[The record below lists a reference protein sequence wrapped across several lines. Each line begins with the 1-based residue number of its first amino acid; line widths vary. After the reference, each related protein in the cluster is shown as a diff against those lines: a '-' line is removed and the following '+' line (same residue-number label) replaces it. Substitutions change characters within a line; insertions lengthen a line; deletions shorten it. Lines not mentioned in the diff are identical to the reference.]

1 MTVITKSA
9 DIFSAVVG
17 KQKFENGITYRLL
30 NFCLLINEE
39 NCKLLYNNL
48 TKELLELNNAE
59 FDLIASNQFPT
70 DNLFIQA
77 LIEKWFLVPTD
88 FDDIKLS
95 NQILQLGKQFAI
107 NNKIKSYVILSTTGC
122 NARCFYCFEANARV
136 VSMSPETALAV
147 SEYIKEN
154 YNNEKVHLK
163 WFGGEP
169 LCNIPAIDT
178 VSEQLNKNGILYDA
192 NITTNGFLFDE
203 DVVLKAKNSWN
214 LKNVQ
219 ITLDGMEET
228 YNRVKNYVN
237 STGSAFERVIKNI
250 GLLLNA
256 NIAVSIRLNLDFYN
270 ESELYSLVDYLY
282 NLYGNNKLFSVY
294 ASLIF
299 ENVGFQKTN
308 RTEDENDII
317 GEKFLKLIEYLEK
330 LGLKKPLPLN
340 NRILISHCMA
350 DAIDSVMIS
359 PEGKLGRCEHYI
371 DDDFYG
377 SIFTKEK
384 KQPWSD
390 YNAPIPECT
399 NCPLYPTCL
408 MLKRCNTNVCRKYK
422 RIQKINELKKSVI
435 YTYEKYLIKD
445 NS

>member
-1 MTVITKSA
+1 MTVIIKPA

-17 KQKFENGITYRLL
+17 KQKFENGLTYRLL

-59 FDLIASNQFPT
+59 FDLIESNKFPT
-70 DNLFIQA
+70 DNLFVQA

-95 NQILQLGKQFAI
+95 NQVLQLGKQFA
-107 NNKIKSYVILSTTGC
+107 NNSKIKSYEILTTTGC

-136 VSMSPETALAV
+136 VNMSPETAFAV
-147 SEYIKEN
+147 SDYIKEN

-169 LCNIPAIDT
+169 LCNIPAIDII
-178 VSEQLNKNGILYDA
+178 SEQLNKNGILYNA

-214 LKNVQ
+214 LKHVQ

-237 STGSAFERVIKNI
+237 SNGSAFERVIKNI
-250 GLLLNA
+250 GLLLDA
-256 NIAVSIRLNLDFYN
+256 EIAVSIRLNLDFYN

-282 NLYGNNKLFSVY
+282 NLYGKNKLFSVY

-330 LGLKKPLPLN
+330 LGLKKPSPLN

-359 PEGKLGRCEHYI
+359 PEGKLGRCEHHI

-390 YNAPIPECT
+390 YNAPIPACT

-422 RIQKINELKKSVI
+422 RIQNINELKKSVI
-435 YTYEKYLIKD
+435 YTYEKYLIKN